1 MYNILLHDNNK
12 IVYFE
17 NLDEIII
24 AYELLNNIT
33 TFIVFFDINDDL
45 ARNTNNN
52 NMKMKSFI
60 FICEQR

>member
-33 TFIVFFDINDDL
+33 KFIVFFDINDDL

-52 NMKMKSFI
+52 MKSFI

>member
-33 TFIVFFDINDDL
+33 KFIVFFDINDDL
-45 ARNTNNN
+45 ARNTPNKN
-52 NMKMKSFI
+52 MKSFI